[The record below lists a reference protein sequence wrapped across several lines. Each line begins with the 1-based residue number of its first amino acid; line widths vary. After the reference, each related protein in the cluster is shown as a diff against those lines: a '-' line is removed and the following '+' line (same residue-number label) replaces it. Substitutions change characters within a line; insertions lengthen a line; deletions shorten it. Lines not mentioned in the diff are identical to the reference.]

1 MARYSIA
8 PYNIVIQ
15 EKGPEQR
22 ETLPRDKMR
31 LWKFSQ
37 IELELKQYFF
47 IPAVCVFIG
56 SRRLNMKNAYL
67 SLSL

>member
-1 MARYSIA
+1 MCNAHVSTKYKPFEKSSYFPVSFMARYSIA

-31 LWKFSQ
+31 L
-37 IELELKQYFF
+37 
-47 IPAVCVFIG
+47 
-56 SRRLNMKNAYL
+56 
-67 SLSL
+67 